1 MSIKKQ
7 FLKSRPECK
16 VTFKIN
22 EIPGVESVQTV
33 KVVGDFNNWNIECDP
48 MEQLKNGSFSQVM
61 KLEAGRKV
69 QFRYLVNNDIWL
81 TDEEADEFADTGIG
95 TNEKNSVLVL

>member
-1 MSIKKQ
+1 MIKKQ

-16 VTFKIN
+16 VTFKVK
-22 EIPGVESVQTV
+22 EIPGIESVETV
-33 KVVGDFNNWNIECDP
+33 KVVGDFNKWNIECEP
-48 MEQLKNGSFSQVM
+48 MDQLKNGSYTQVL
-61 KLEAGRKV
+61 KLETGRRV

-95 TNEKNSVLVL
+95 NNELNSVLVL